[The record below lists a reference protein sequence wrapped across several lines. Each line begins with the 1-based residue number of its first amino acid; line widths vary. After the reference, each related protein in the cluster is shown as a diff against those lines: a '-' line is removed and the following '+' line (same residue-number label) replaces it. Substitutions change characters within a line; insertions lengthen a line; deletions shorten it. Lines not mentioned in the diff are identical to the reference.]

1 MISKKNAEKTDTQAV
16 LVRMPIEM
24 IERIDALRRA
34 EDDLPTRPEMIR
46 RLVEQ
51 QMDSKD
57 T

>member
-1 MISKKNAEKTDTQAV
+1 MISKKNDEKTDTQAV
-16 LVRMPIEM
+16 LVRMPVKM

-51 QMDSKD
+51 RMDEKGG
-57 T
+57 

>member
-16 LVRMPIEM
+16 LVRMSVEM
-24 IERIDALRRA
+24 IEKIDALRRT

-51 QMDSKD
+51 QMGRKD
-57 T
+57 G

>member
-16 LVRMPIEM
+16 LVRMPVEM

>member
-16 LVRMPIEM
+16 LVRMPVKM

-51 QMDSKD
+51 RMDEKGG
-57 T
+57 

>member
-16 LVRMPIEM
+16 LVRMPVEM
-24 IERIDALRRA
+24 IEKIDALRRT

-51 QMDSKD
+51 QIDRRD
-57 T
+57 G